1 VNGLSGAALVA
12 RRGYKGSYGVDGA
25 LVWAS
30 AEMAVS
36 HTMKSRR
43 RAGKRQRRKRPP
55 SSQRSQPLH
64 ITQHRWLWLHT
75 QLGGTLVQ
83 PVGVKSV
90 CAPPVTLA
98 SKGVVEP
105 QSIMQTGAK
114 RGESNEVVVLV
125 DADNSANILK

>member
-1 VNGLSGAALVA
+1 M
-12 RRGYKGSYGVDGA
+12 DGA

-43 RAGKRQRRKRPP
+43 RAGKRQQRRKPPP

-83 PVGVKSV
+83 PLAVKSV

-98 SKGVVEP
+98 GKGVVEAE
-105 QSIMQTGAK
+105 SITQTGAR
-114 RGESNEVVVLV
+114 RGENNEVVVLV